1 MQLLISNKNN
11 YLLAGIAFFVA
22 LFTLNATLTT
32 TSASDYPNV
41 KYITPSDA
49 FVLLNN
55 ENILVLD
62 VREKDAFNRA
72 HIQNAIAVPIG
83 DLKQRLNEFEAHK
96 TDDIVIY
103 CNEGSIRGPKATAM
117 LNEAGYGGAKN
128 LKGGLDAWR
137 ENNYQIVAVKNNV
150 VGV

>member
-22 LFTLNATLTT
+22 LFALDVILTKA
-32 TSASDYPNV
+32 SVSDYPNV
-41 KYITPSDA
+41 KYISPPDA
-49 FVLLNN
+49 FALINN

-62 VREKDAFNRA
+62 VREKDVFNRA
-72 HIQNAIAVPIG
+72 HIQNAVAVPIG
-83 DLKQRLNEFEAHK
+83 NLMQRLDEFEAHK
-96 TDDIVIY
+96 TGEIVVY
-103 CNEGSIRGPKATAM
+103 CNDGSKRGPKATAM
-117 LNEAGYGGAKN
+117 LNAAGYGGAKN

-137 ENNYQIVAVKNNV
+137 ENNYRIVAVNDV